1 MDRQG
6 QAEIRDISRECD
18 QLFTR
23 FVLGNR
29 PGRVAIETSQQRFWA
44 WLHTFNV
51 FSKQNLPLDS
61 QLHGEQRFQT
71 RQLVLLLLGVL
82 KQNLLLGKL
91 TIQNHWSNRKLTSSA
106 LLPIQDTKKMGAS
119 DKSATSPCDT
129 SSALDIALFGI
140 DGSLKRLEKMVFM
153 IHTNGVGSLARR
165 VFAYAGEKRDR
176 QFEKH
181 VAHVLQSGFQPVI
194 PSGLGKLLF
203 ASLLHR
209 HYRILHERK
218 RDRTNESR
226 EKKSLESL
234 VESNTPQEVFSARH
248 ALQTSREFRR
258 HLTIDTKTHTN
269 KPRSISQTGYGSTLE
284 QRLSALDQYM
294 AVSSVSKTGH
304 VQYPKAPALTPGQK
318 QAVCPICEKPCDAEV
333 FRGGKWRQVT
343 SGSDLLCAPQADRN
357 LRSHVDQDLKP
368 YVCISQ
374 NCSKNLLFFADSTSW
389 IQHMRQ
395 VHTAMWIRHLHND
408 VEWKCALSHPG
419 NALYSYP
426 TEDGLLEHMKAE
438 HKGLYKNDEELRNL
452 AGSGRVP
459 IPRPLNVCPIC
470 GDEHKHTS
478 HQADD
483 SGYGSNFETST
494 HEKRSI
500 LPSGQLERK
509 KLPSESRAGF
519 AVTQETR
526 HHQQVERYIEK
537 HLKALA
543 YYFCHYL
550 IESPD
555 AKDSWNE
562 DLASLPESWDPPT
575 PPPGETPGQYGKD
588 GKWYNRWKGRW
599 GRKPRLW
606 ETRDDDNDQL
616 WRGEVT
622 PLISWAHESLKE
634 GPYLP
639 GASMRSTADVKETL
653 RRFNGIF

>member
-23 FVLGNR
+23 FVQRNR

-71 RQLVLLLLGVL
+71 QQLVLLLLGVL
-82 KQNLLLGKL
+82 KQNLLL
-91 TIQNHWSNRKLTSSA
+91 A

-119 DKSATSPCDT
+119 DKSATTPCDT

-234 VESNTPQEVFSARH
+234 VESNTPQE
-248 ALQTSREFRR
+248 
-258 HLTIDTKTHTN
+258 
-269 KPRSISQTGYGSTLE
+269 
-284 QRLSALDQYM
+284 
-294 AVSSVSKTGH
+294 
-304 VQYPKAPALTPGQK
+304 APALTPGQK

-333 FRGGKWRQVT
+333 FRGGKW
-343 SGSDLLCAPQADRN
+343 
-357 LRSHVDQDLKP
+357 RSHVDQDLKP

-555 AKDSWNE
+555 AKDNWNE

-588 GKWYNRWKGRW
+588 GKWYNRWKDRW
-599 GRKPRLW
+599 GRKRRLW
-606 ETRDDDNDQL
+606 ETLDDDNDQL

-622 PLISWAHESLKE
+622 PLISWAHESLRE